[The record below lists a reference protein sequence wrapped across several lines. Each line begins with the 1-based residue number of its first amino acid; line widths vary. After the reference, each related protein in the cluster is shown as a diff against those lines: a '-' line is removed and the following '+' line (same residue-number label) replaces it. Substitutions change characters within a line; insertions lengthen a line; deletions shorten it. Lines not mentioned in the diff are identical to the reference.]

1 MIKGRTMR
9 KNVGTSSRG
18 FASMDAEKQREIA
31 RKGGLIPAA
40 LTSDSVG
47 LCK

>member
-1 MIKGRTMR
+1 MFLTEILAGLAA
-9 KNVGTSSRG
+9 GS
-18 FASMDAEKQREIA
+18 AALQADAVDFLSDAANYGI
-31 RKGGLIPAA
+31 IPAA